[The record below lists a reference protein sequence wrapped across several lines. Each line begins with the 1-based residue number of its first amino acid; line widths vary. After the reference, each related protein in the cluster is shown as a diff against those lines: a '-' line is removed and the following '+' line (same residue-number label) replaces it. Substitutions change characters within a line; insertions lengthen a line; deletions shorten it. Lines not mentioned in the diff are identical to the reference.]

1 MKRIIAALM
10 LALTVTAGM
19 RAAEVKIAVI
29 DMQKAFQEYEK
40 AKTIQIKL
48 TQQTE
53 VFNEYSSQLN
63 QQYQNLR
70 KQYEAARD
78 DSQNIAYTGAEREN
92 KRRKAQQ
99 LYESL
104 MLKEQEINSYK
115 ESRTTQ
121 IRDMFAKMREEVLDE
136 IRKAVHNK
144 AVLEGYTIVLD
155 RSGNAMDD
163 VGFVI
168 YYQPNLDITESV
180 IQDLNRGYR
189 KNAKDPVGAAE
200 SDDK

>member
-10 LALTVTAGM
+10 LALTVTAGV

-53 VFNEYSSQLN
+53 VFNEYSSQLQ

-78 DSQNIAYTGAEREN
+78 DSQNIAFSGAEREN

-155 RSGNAMDD
+155 RSGNALDD

-168 YYQPNLDITESV
+168 YYQPNLDITESI

>member
-10 LALTVTAGM
+10 LALTVTAGV

-29 DMQKAFQEYEK
+29 DMQKAFVEYEK
-40 AKTIQIKL
+40 TKTIEIKL
-48 TQQTE
+48 NQQTE
-53 VFNEYSSQLN
+53 VFNEYSSQLQ

-155 RSGNAMDD
+155 RSGNALDD

-168 YYQPNLDITESV
+168 YYQPNLDITESI

-200 SDDK
+200 SEDK

>member
-29 DMQKAFQEYEK
+29 DMQKAFVEYEK
-40 AKTIQIKL
+40 TKTIEIKL
-48 TQQTE
+48 NQQTE
-53 VFNEYSSQLN
+53 VFNEYSSQLQ

-168 YYQPNLDITESV
+168 YYQPNLDITESI

>member
-10 LALTVTAGM
+10 LALTVTAGV

-53 VFNEYSSQLN
+53 VFNEYSSQLQ

-155 RSGNAMDD
+155 RSGNALDD

-168 YYQPNLDITESV
+168 YVQPNLDITESV
-180 IQDLNRGYR
+180 IQELNRGYR